1 MQVVIDAVDRKR
13 PITMEALIIDEGAEG
28 LPIVEYRH
36 SGVANEDALPTLLC
50 FAGGGASGAMFARL
64 AEECASR
71 GIRLVSFDMPGH
83 TPEKLLQAATPPR
96 SLISGAN
103 SAARLAA
110 SKTMISRWLPKST
123 RLQVLSHSAGVVD
136 IARIIPAHGADI
148 ARFVITGAGIPGLA
162 AMLTAVKGAAA
173 DKSIQRLS
181 VPSIITTR
189 QIPTGDLTLAYG
201 AESDRV
207 ISDATLRR
215 YESTEH
221 IGVPL
226 ALLRARTVE
235 RQDWRGRTVV
245 LIGSRGDVISP
256 PARLRDAEKRLRARG
271 ATVRT
276 EILPWNLPHAFL
288 AFGAA
293 AQRVAEIA
301 GQPS

>member
-1 MQVVIDAVDRKR
+1 V
-13 PITMEALIIDEGAEG
+13 
-28 LPIVEYRH
+28 
-36 SGVANEDALPTLLC
+36 
-50 FAGGGASGAMFARL
+50 
-64 AEECASR
+64 
-71 GIRLVSFDMPGH
+71 
-83 TPEKLLQAATPPR
+83 
-96 SLISGAN
+96 
-103 SAARLAA
+103 
-110 SKTMISRWLPKST
+110 
-123 RLQVLSHSAGVVD
+123 
-136 IARIIPAHGADI
+136 
-148 ARFVITGAGIPGLA
+148 A

-215 YESTEH
+215 YECAEH

-256 PARLRDAEKRLRARG
+256 PARLRNAEKRLCARG

-293 AQRVAEIA
+293 AQRVAEIV
-301 GQPS
+301 GQLS